1 MIRWLV
7 LAALLA
13 VASCARQSPAPTAP
27 TVPAAPTVPTAPP
40 AAATAPSQS
49 NAPTAPP
56 APSTGTETEQA
67 TSSQESSGSGA
78 DTDAHTRSDASLEK
92 IAGMPPAAQLP
103 AGKWQPGVN
112 YDPVVPA
119 QPTNVSPG
127 KVEVMEM
134 FWLACP
140 HCYELEPFIQGWLKT
155 KPAYIEFVRV
165 PVMWQDIQ
173 RAHARLYY
181 TLESL
186 GRPELFQKAFDTLHR
201 LEQSGQPPLFGRSE
215 DETFKMQQS
224 FAVSN
229 GVSADDFAKAF
240 NSFAVNSQ
248 LQRAEELTQRYH
260 VETVPFIVI
269 NGKYTTDV
277 TKAGGGREGGEARLI
292 QLINDLAAAEH
303 SH

>member
-1 MIRWLV
+1 MIRWLA

-13 VASCARQSPAPTAP
+13 VASCARQSPTPVAPQ
-27 TVPAAPTVPTAPP
+27 AAPSASRAP
-40 AAATAPSQS
+40 ATAPSQS
-49 NAPTAPP
+49 NAPPP
-56 APSTGTETEQA
+56 APAPSPRNETEQA
-67 TSSQESSGSGA
+67 TSSQESSGA
-78 DTDAHTRSDASLEK
+78 DTDAHARSDASLEK

-119 QPTNVSPG
+119 QPTNVAPG

-140 HCYELEPFIQGWLKT
+140 HCYDLEPFIQRWLKT

-181 TLESL
+181 TLASL
-186 GRPELFQKAFDTLHR
+186 GRPELIQRAFDTLHQ
-201 LEQSGQPPLFGRSE
+201 LEQSGQPPLFGSSE
-215 DETFKMQQS
+215 NETFKMQQS
-224 FAVSN
+224 FAVKN
-229 GVSADDFAKAF
+229 GVSADDFARAY
-240 NSFAVNSQ
+240 NSFTVTSQ

-277 TKAGGGREGGEARLI
+277 GKAGGGQEGGEARLI